1 MIIPAFNAAATIREA
16 IESARAQTVAVHEII
31 VGDDAS
37 TDATA
42 QIAET
47 MGAKVLRLPKG
58 NGSIARNRAAEA
70 ATGDRLFFLDAD
82 DLWEPAKVAEHLA
95 TPADLALDRSQPFSE
110 GGQAFRWVGGLD
122 GAGMKPWQA
131 LLSHRAWPSGSGF
144 SVSREA
150 YWRVGG
156 FNEALTKFQDVDFWV
171 RCAQAAGGYWN
182 IDQILTRYR
191 QNAVSVSRS
200 TANHEKNLAAMLSGW
215 PFATDL
221 EKKAIT
227 RVAMLMMAERSAF
240 PESLKYLGNAGWPI
254 GSRFFWK
261 CLLVSIHN
269 ARKADS
275 VE

>member
-1 MIIPAFNAAATIREA
+1 MIIPAFNAAATIGAA
-16 IESARAQTVAVHEII
+16 IESVRAQTHAVHEIV

-37 TDATA
+37 TDDTA
-42 QIAET
+42 SIAEGL
-47 MGAKVLRLPKG
+47 GAKVLRLAKG

-82 DLWEPAKVAEHLA
+82 DLWEPTKVAEHLA
-95 TPADLALDRSQPFSE
+95 VGADLILDRSQPFSE
-110 GGQAFRWVGGLD
+110 SGEAFRWVGGLD
-122 GAGMKPWQA
+122 GGGMKPWQA

-150 YWRVGG
+150 YWRVSG
-156 FNEALTKFQDVDFWV
+156 FNEELTKFQDVDFWV
-171 RCAQAAGGYWN
+171 RCAQASGGYWN
-182 IDQILTRYR
+182 LDRVLTRYR
-191 QNAVSVSRS
+191 QNSVSVSRS

-227 RVAMLMMAERSAF
+227 QVAMLMMAERSRF
-240 PESLKYLGNAGWPI
+240 PGSLNYLAKAGWPI

-261 CLLVSIHN
+261 CLLVSINN
-269 ARKADS
+269 ARKPIA
-275 VE
+275 